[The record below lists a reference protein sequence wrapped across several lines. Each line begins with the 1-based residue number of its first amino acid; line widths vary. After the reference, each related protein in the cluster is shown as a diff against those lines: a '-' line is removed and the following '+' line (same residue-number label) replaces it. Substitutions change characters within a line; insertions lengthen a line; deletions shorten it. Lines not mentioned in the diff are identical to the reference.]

1 MIYEVE
7 QLSCGY
13 EPGKMVLDRVNLT
26 VSPGEIVTILG
37 PNGAGKST
45 LLNCL
50 MGLLPVDQGTIR
62 LEGKALS
69 SLRERDIARIAGY
82 VPQSHQSTFDYP
94 VLDFVTMGMAP
105 MLPLFRAP
113 GTRERAAAEEALAE
127 LGLLHLAH
135 RPYTQLSGGERQQV
149 TVARAIVRRPKV
161 VLFDEPTAHLDFG
174 NQLRVLR
181 LVRQLAQTG
190 YAAVMTT
197 HNPEHA
203 LLLRGT
209 AAVLDRQGHLQTGP
223 AETLL
228 TESLLQQLYDA
239 PLIVRYD
246 RGLGRTVCLYPDL

>member
-7 QLSCGY
+7 QLSFGY
-13 EPGKMVLDRVNLT
+13 EPGKTVLDRVNLT

-50 MGLLPVDQGTIR
+50 MGLLPLDQGVIR

-69 SLRERDIARIAGY
+69 SMRERDIARTVGY
-82 VPQSHQSTFDYP
+82 VPQSHECVFDYP

-105 MLPLFRAP
+105 LLLPFRAP
-113 GTRERAAAEEALAE
+113 GHKERAAAEEALAE

-181 LVRQLAQTG
+181 LVRQLAQKG

-203 LLLRGT
+203 LLLQGT
-209 AAVLDRQGHLQTGP
+209 AAVLDRQGHLQSGP

-228 TESLLQQLYDA
+228 TESLLRQLYDA

-246 RGLGRTVCLYPDL
+246 RDLGRTVCLYPDL